1 MREDALIKIQSKV
14 INLDRELHNYV
25 TSLINGQSNI
35 SDEHLTVMINSTE
48 KELSIYNYILKLI
61 INDGNKN

>member
-48 KELSIYNYILKLI
+48 RELSIYNYILKLI

>member
-1 MREDALIKIQSKV
+1 MNEDALIKIQSIV
-14 INLDRELHNYV
+14 IGLDRELHKYV
-25 TSLINGQSNI
+25 KELIDGQSRF
-35 SDEHLTVMINSTE
+35 SDESLTITINSTE

>member
-35 SDEHLTVMINSTE
+35 SDEHLTIMINSTE

>member
-1 MREDALIKIQSKV
+1 MNEEALIKIQSIV
-14 INLDRELHNYV
+14 AGLDRELHKYIKE
-25 TSLINGQSNI
+25 LIDGQSRF
-35 SDEHLTVMINSTE
+35 SDETLTMTINSKE

>member
-35 SDEHLTVMINSTE
+35 SDDHLTVMINSTE

>member
-1 MREDALIKIQSKV
+1 MNEEALIKIQSIV
-14 INLDRELHNYV
+14 IGLDRELHKYV
-25 TSLINGQSNI
+25 KELIDGQSDLT
-35 SDEHLTVMINSTE
+35 DEHLTITINSTE